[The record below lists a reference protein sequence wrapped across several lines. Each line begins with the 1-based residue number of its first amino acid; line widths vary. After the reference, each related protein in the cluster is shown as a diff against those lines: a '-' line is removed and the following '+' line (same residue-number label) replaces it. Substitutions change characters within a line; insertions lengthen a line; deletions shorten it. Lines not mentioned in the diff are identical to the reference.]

1 MRPFFQAF
9 LLISLLLVVLICYKH
24 KHIHSYTL
32 ISFNI
37 YTNDYS
43 FQNKLPVAER
53 SVPDYMRYFSA
64 LSHPCG
70 API

>member
-1 MRPFFQAF
+1 MRFFPLAF
-9 LLISLLLVVLICYKH
+9 LVISLLLVLICYKH
-24 KHIHSYTL
+24 KHIHSYTV
-32 ISFNI
+32 IPFDI

-43 FQNKLPVAER
+43 FKNKLPVAER

-64 LSHPCG
+64 LSHPGG